1 MTEKMSVLTKE
12 NVVRY
17 FEEKDLVR
25 LRAAIVAFKP
35 EDVGELFYE
44 LPPKYRTALFRL
56 LPKEYAAD
64 CFVALDTQTRLE
76 LIESFTERELGSVI
90 EELFLDDAVDI
101 IEEMPANV
109 VKKILRSASKEDRSA
124 INQLLG
130 YPKDSAGS
138 LMTPEYVRLL
148 PGMSVSEA
156 LEHIRRVAL
165 ESETVYTC
173 YVTDSGRRLIGIVTA
188 KQLLVSDPSV
198 LISDIMNTSPIFV
211 ETTLDRQMV
220 VNLIRKYG
228 LLALPVVDNEQR
240 LVGIVTVDDAVDAM
254 SEETEEDFAKM
265 AAITP
270 SDEEYLK
277 VPVWRIFIAR
287 IPWLLLLLVSSA
299 LSSLLLAKFESALP
313 AVLVLFVPM
322 LMGTGGN
329 CGSQSSV
336 TIIRSLSLGTLPPK
350 SAMRVVFKELSV
362 GTLCG
367 LALAVAAL
375 LKVLLV
381 DRFIAGNPDVS
392 WIVAICVSL
401 SLALTVVI
409 AKVIGAALPM
419 AVKRIGLDPA
429 VMASPFITTL
439 VDAMSLVI
447 YFLIARAVIL

>member
-1 MTEKMSVLTKE
+1 MMNELTKE
-12 NVVRY
+12 RVVRF

-25 LRAAIVAFKP
+25 LRAAVVAYKP

-44 LPPKYRTALFRL
+44 LTPKYRIALFRL
-56 LPKEYAAD
+56 LPKEFAAE
-64 CFVALDTQTRLE
+64 CFVALDTQTRRE
-76 LIESFTERELGSVI
+76 LIENFTERELRSVTD
-90 EELFLDDAVDI
+90 ELFLDDTVDI

-109 VKKILRSASKEDRSA
+109 VKKILRSASKEDRA
-124 INQLLG
+124 VINQLLG

-138 LMTPEYVRLL
+138 LMTPEYVRLF

-165 ESETVYTC
+165 DSETVYTC

-188 KQLLVSDPSV
+188 KQLLISAPDV

-211 ETTLDRQMV
+211 ETSLDRQSV

-228 LLALPVVDNEQR
+228 FLALPVVDNEKR

-254 SEETEEDFAKM
+254 SEEAEEDFAKM

-277 VPVWRIFIAR
+277 VPVFRIFLSR
-287 IPWLLLLLVSSA
+287 IPWLLLLLISSA
-299 LSSLLLAKFESALP
+299 LSSLMLARFESALP

-336 TIIRSLSLGTLPPK
+336 TVIRSLSLGTLPPR
-350 SAMRVVFKELSV
+350 SAPRVIFKELSV
-362 GTLCG
+362 GALCG

-375 LKVLLV
+375 LKVVVV

-392 WIVAICVSL
+392 LIVAICVSL

-409 AKVIGAALPM
+409 AKVIGAALPL
-419 AVKRIGLDPA
+419 AVKCIGLDPA
-429 VMASPFITTL
+429 VMASPFITTI

-447 YFLIARAVIL
+447 YFLIARAVLL